1 MPNGRRP
8 QIWRRGF
15 LVALAATALLLV
27 APPLASAQGSPDA
40 TCPGPREGSYSH
52 PGSGNN
58 RFTQTFTPQI
68 SGALTNAEVEIN
80 KFGPSGDFI
89 VQILETDGSGVP
101 TNTILA
107 STTIPDAAVAAGF
120 STVGV
125 DFANPATV
133 TAGQTYALVVTRP
146 GGGLAVGVRQG
157 DDCPGALFI
166 SLSQTGSFSQ
176 VGDLD
181 LVFTVFVLDQSPP
194 ETLITKGPKDK
205 TKKKTATFEFTGT
218 DTRAISGFQCNLDAG
233 AFAPCTS
240 PYTVRVKKGK
250 HTFQVQALDQTGN
263 ADGSPAT
270 DTWKRKKRRKKR

>member
-1 MPNGRRP
+1 M
-8 QIWRRGF
+8 
-15 LVALAATALLLV
+15 ALLPAV
-27 APPLASAQGSPDA
+27 SPPEASAQGSPDA
-40 TCPGPREGSYSH
+40 TCPGPREASYSH

-58 RFTQTFTPQI
+58 RFTQTFMPQI
-68 SGALTNAEVEIN
+68 SGALTNAEVELN

-89 VQILETDGSGVP
+89 VQILETDPSGVP

-107 STTIPDAAVAAGF
+107 STTIPDAAVPAGF
-120 STVGV
+120 SVVGV

-166 SLSQTGSFSQ
+166 SLSQTGSFTP
-176 VGDLD
+176 VAGLD

-194 ETLITKGPKDK
+194 ETLITSGPKDK
-205 TKKKTATFEFTGT
+205 TRKKTATFEFTGT
-218 DTRAISGFQCNLDAG
+218 DARVLSGFQCKLDAG

-250 HTFQVQALDQTGN
+250 HTFQVQAIDRAGN
-263 ADGSPAT
+263 VGAPAT
-270 DTWKRKKRRKKR
+270 DNWKVKKKKKK

>member
-1 MPNGRRP
+1 LKRSSL
-8 QIWRRGF
+8 IWRQGSP
-15 LVALAATALLLV
+15 VALATALLLV
-27 APPLASAQGSPDA
+27 APPGASAQGSPDV
-40 TCPGPREGSYSH
+40 TCPGPREASYSH

-80 KFGPSGDFI
+80 KFGPNGDFI

-101 TNTILA
+101 SNTILA

-146 GGGLAVGVRQG
+146 GGGLGVGVRQG

-194 ETLITKGPKDK
+194 ETLITNGPKDK
-205 TKKKTATFEFTGT
+205 TRKKTATFEFTGA
-218 DTRAISGFQCNLDAG
+218 DARLISGFECKLDAG
-233 AFAPCTS
+233 AFAPCAS
-240 PYTVRVKKGK
+240 PYTVKVKKGK
-250 HTFQVQALDQTGN
+250 HTFQVRAVDQAGN
-263 ADGSPAT
+263 IGSPAT
-270 DTWKRKKRRKKR
+270 DDWKVKKKRKKR